1 MTPAEKLRF
10 VLNRGKLIRSGD
22 EWIWTAAPDKEC
34 IIRTMC
40 SPSRWDLVEFLY
52 DKIREYNA
60 GLYKKVS

>member
-34 IIRTMC
+34 LIRTMKHK
-40 SPSRWDLVEFLY
+40 SRWT
-52 DKIREYNA
+52 IIEYIFDI
-60 GLYKKVS
+60 LRDEK